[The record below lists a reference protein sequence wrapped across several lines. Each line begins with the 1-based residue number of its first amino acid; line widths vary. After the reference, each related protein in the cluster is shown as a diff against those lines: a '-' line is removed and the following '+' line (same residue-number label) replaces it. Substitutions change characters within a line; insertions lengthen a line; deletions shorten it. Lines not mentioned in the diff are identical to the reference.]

1 MVGHSQG
8 EIAAACVAGA
18 LSLEDAARVVALRA
32 RALAELRG
40 HGAMLSLRVG
50 RAEAERLL
58 RDAASGGLETVAS
71 GGLETVAPG
80 ALETAA
86 VNGPDAVV
94 VAGDP
99 DAVRRFQEHCAEAG
113 IDARLLPRRLRLP
126 HLPRGTAARRGH
138 RTAGRHHPACGRHPP
153 LLHPCGASS
162 PTAPAS
168 TPRTGTRTCGAL
180 VEFEDAIG
188 TLGHAGYDAFV
199 EVSPHPVLGAS
210 IQATVGDAS
219 TVVGSLR
226 RGDDSPGRFLTSVAE
241 AHVGGVAVD
250 WRAVHGD
257 AGPDGTERP
266 DGSYGPVDLPTYAF
280 DHERFW
286 LLPDATGPAPATDA
300 WRYRVGWQETTES
313 LNSADLDG
321 RWLLLVPAAPDGPQA
336 GHAWCDAAAGALAGH
351 GAPPHTV
358 TVPVGD
364 PARGGHRRTR
374 RPRRPARFRRLRGS
388 ASRCWR
394 SGRTLDA
401 GAEATLVLLREL
413 AAADTEGPRLAGRR
427 AARSAPAP
435 TTP

>member
-1 MVGHSQG
+1 M
-8 EIAAACVAGA
+8 
-18 LSLEDAARVVALRA
+18 
-32 RALAELRG
+32 
-40 HGAMLSLRVG
+40 
-50 RAEAERLL
+50 
-58 RDAASGGLETVAS
+58 
-71 GGLETVAPG
+71 
-80 ALETAA
+80 
-86 VNGPDAVV
+86 
-94 VAGDP
+94 
-99 DAVRRFQEHCAEAG
+99 
-113 IDARLLPRRLRLP
+113 
-126 HLPRGTAARRGH
+126 
-138 RTAGRHHPACGRHPP
+138 
-153 LLHPCGASS
+153 
-162 PTAPAS
+162 
-168 TPRTGTRTCGAL
+168 
-180 VEFEDAIG
+180 
-188 TLGHAGYDAFV
+188 
-199 EVSPHPVLGAS
+199 LGAS

-388 ASRCWR
+388 A
-394 SGRTLDA
+394 LAA
-401 GAEATLVLLREL
+401 GARGGPWTPGPRRPSSCCANWRRRTPRPPSGWQTRGAVGTGADDPVTCPAGAQVWGLGQ
-413 AAADTEGPRLAGRR
+413 AAALERGARHTGLVDLSQEPTEAQQDLLSCGR
-427 AARSAPAP
+427 
-435 TTP
+435 